1 MTARLNQFKKP
12 LLFVLPLVPI
22 AIVGGY
28 FTGVYG
34 WSELTD
40 DVRRQILAQIGNNQT
55 LYYLIAALQ
64 TLTYALILGFLGY
77 LLSERIGLMKPVRF
91 EKKPMMVTIGMTLI
105 AGLVL
110 CTDLFYFRNHIPQ
123 VAAMYQENGLMP
135 SQNLAGLMAA
145 AIISDTVMF
154 KSPTCTPRDR
164 ILAER
169 LARHARIDLDELGKT
184 MFSRGASPEK
194 SALELIRLDQKEFHL
209 GSHSLAISQITTV
222 DSDQFMARK
231 EDILAE
237 LQKQKSEKK
246 YDLILLMVTNV
257 LKEGTELLFAGDP
270 DIIRNAFSAEAE
282 DVHDSHVFLPKVLSR
297 KKQIVPALSQLW
309 G

>member
-123 VAAMYQENGLMP
+123 VAAMYQEKPSFAYWMASVLYGGVIEEVMLRLFLM
-135 SQNLAGLMAA
+135 SLIVFLAWKVFFRREANPPTGVMIAANIIA
-145 AIISDTVMF
+145 AILFAAGHLPSTMQMF
-154 KSPTCTPRDR
+154 GEITP
-164 ILAER
+164 
-169 LARHARIDLDELGKT
+169 
-184 MFSRGASPEK
+184 M
-194 SALELIRLDQKEFHL
+194 
-209 GSHSLAISQITTV
+209 
-222 DSDQFMARK
+222 
-231 EDILAE
+231 
-237 LQKQKSEKK
+237 
-246 YDLILLMVTNV
+246 ILLRCF
-257 LKEGTELLFAGDP
+257 LLNGIVGLFFGYLYRRYGIHYSMMAHAGAHIVWK
-270 DIIRNAFSAEAE
+270 IIWII
-282 DVHDSHVFLPKVLSR
+282 LL
-297 KKQIVPALSQLW
+297 
-309 G
+309 